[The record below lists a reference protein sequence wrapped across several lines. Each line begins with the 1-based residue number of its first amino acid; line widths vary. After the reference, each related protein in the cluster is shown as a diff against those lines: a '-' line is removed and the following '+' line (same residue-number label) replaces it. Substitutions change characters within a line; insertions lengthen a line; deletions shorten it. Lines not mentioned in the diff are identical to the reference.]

1 MVKIAIIDKKEF
13 VMKTVSASEIKQNST
28 LLQNALREDLLIT
41 KRDKPFV
48 VVIDYER
55 YQTLVAPLEKPN
67 QKDWMDETFGVMD
80 DKESKELLET
90 IYSSRANKEQGV

>member
-1 MVKIAIIDKKEF
+1 
-13 VMKTVSASEIKQNST
+13 MKTISASQIKQNSM
-28 LLQNALREDLLIT
+28 LLQDALRGDLLIT

-55 YQTLVAPLEKPN
+55 YQILINSTNKPE

-80 DKESKELLET
+80 EKESDDLLDT
-90 IYSSRANKEQGV
+90 IYSSRIDKEQII